1 MITLSPLDLWVIGLY
16 LAATVA
22 VGMGLYRS
30 RGGDAET
37 YLVAGRRVSL
47 PAFVATL
54 VATWYGGIL
63 GVGEFTYTAGLY
75 TWLALG
81 IPYYVFAVLFAVFLA
96 GPVRRAALY
105 TIPDRLAQWFG
116 RGPAVLGSLFVLVL
130 VSPAPYVLMLGV
142 LLQIVTGW
150 SLAMCVVLGAVFSTF
165 YVARGGLATDIRV
178 NIFQFLLMF
187 AGFGIIL
194 PMAALKYGGPSF
206 LTANLPPEL
215 LRLQGTEGLQRT
227 VVWFLIA
234 VWTLVD
240 PGFHQRCYAARS
252 EQVARRGI
260 FAAVCCWVVFDF
272 LTIATGLYA
281 RAALPDIG
289 DPKMSYPLLAEAVLP
304 AGVKGFFYVGMLA
317 TIMSTVLSYTFL
329 GAVTLGRDV
338 VWRLRG
344 DKDESR
350 LTGYTRAGILLT
362 GVLAV
367 ALAVAIPSVVQLWYT
382 LGSVF
387 VPGLILPVL
396 NSYFGR
402 RKMTPGACAASM
414 AAGAGTALVWLAA
427 GLARAADGWP
437 QYPLGVEPMLPG
449 LAASLLVF
457 FASPKREASA
467 PS

>member
-1 MITLSPLDLWVIGLY
+1 MISLSALDLAVIGLY
-16 LAATVA
+16 LGATVA
-22 VGMGLYRS
+22 VGMGLHRF
-30 RGGDAET
+30 RGGDAEA

-63 GVGEFTYTAGLY
+63 GVGEFTYTSGLY

-81 IPYYVFAVLFAVFLA
+81 IPYYIFAILFALFLA

-105 TIPDRLAQWFG
+105 TIPDRLAQSFG
-116 RGPAVLGSLFVLVL
+116 KGPAVLGSVFVFVL

-142 LLQIVTGW
+142 LLQIVIGW
-150 SLAMCVVLGAVFSTF
+150 SLPVCVLVGTLFSTF
-165 YVARGGLATDIRV
+165 YVARGGLSTDIRV

-187 AGFGIIL
+187 AGFGVIL
-194 PMAALKYGGPSF
+194 PAAALKYGGPSF

-215 LRLQGTEGLQRT
+215 LRLEGTEGFQRT

-240 PGFHQRCYAARS
+240 PGFHQRCYAAKS
-252 EQVARRGI
+252 EDVARRGI
-260 FAAVCCWVVFDF
+260 FVAVCCWLVFDF

-281 RAALPDIG
+281 RAALPG
-289 DPKMSYPLLAEAVLP
+289 LNDPKMSYPLLAEAVLP
-304 AGVKGFFYVGMLA
+304 AGLKGFFYVGMLA

-344 DKDESR
+344 DRDESR
-350 LTGYTRAGILLT
+350 LTLYTRGGILVT
-362 GVLAV
+362 GALAV
-367 ALAVAIPSVVQLWYT
+367 ALAIAIPSVVQLWYT
-382 LGSVF
+382 LGSVC
-387 VPGLILPVL
+387 VPGLIIPVL

-402 RKMTPGACAASM
+402 RRMTAAGCSACM
-414 AAGAGTALVWLAA
+414 AIGAGTALAWLVS
-427 GLARAADGWP
+427 GLARAVDGWP
-437 QYPLGVEPMLPG
+437 QYPLGIEPMLPG
-449 LAASLLVF
+449 LAASLVVYLV
-457 FASPKREASA
+457 SPRRQA
-467 PS
+467 

>member
-1 MITLSPLDLWVIGLY
+1 VISLAPVDLWVIGAY

-22 VGMGLYRS
+22 VGMGLFRF
-30 RGGDAET
+30 RGGDAEA

-63 GVGEFTYTAGLY
+63 GVGEFTYTSGLY

-81 IPYYVFAVLFAVFLA
+81 IPYYVFAILFALFLA

-105 TIPDRLAQWFG
+105 TIPDRLAQSFG
-116 RGPAVLGSLFVLVL
+116 RGAGLLGSLFVFVL

-150 SLAMCVVLGAVFSTF
+150 SLPVCVLLGTVVSTF
-165 YVARGGLATDIRV
+165 YVARGGLSTDIRV

-194 PMAALKYGGPSF
+194 PAAALEFGGPSF

-215 LRLQGTEGLQRT
+215 LRLQGTEGFQRT
-227 VVWFLIA
+227 LVWFLIA

-240 PGFHQRCYAARS
+240 PGFHQRCYAART
-252 EQVARRGI
+252 EDVARRGI
-260 FAAVCCWVVFDF
+260 IAAVGCWLVFDF
-272 LTIATGLYA
+272 LTIASGLYA
-281 RAALPDIG
+281 RAALPG
-289 DPKMSYPLLAEAVLP
+289 LQDPKMSYLLLAEAVLP
-304 AGVKGFFYVGMLA
+304 AGLKGFFYVGILA

-338 VWRLRG
+338 IWRLRG
-344 DKDESR
+344 DRDESR
-350 LTGYTRAGILLT
+350 ITLYTRIGILVT

-367 ALAVAIPSVVQLWYT
+367 ALAIAIPSVVQLWYT
-382 LGSVF
+382 LGSVC
-387 VPGLILPVL
+387 VPGLIIPVL
-396 NSYFGR
+396 DSYFGR
-402 RKMTPGACAASM
+402 RKMTPPGCAASM
-414 AAGAGTALVWLAA
+414 VAGAGTALIWLAA
-427 GLARAADGWP
+427 GLWRAVDGWP
-437 QYPLGVEPMLPG
+437 RYPLGIEPMLPG
-449 LAASLLVF
+449 LAASFLAYLIF
-457 FASPKREASA
+457 PRRKA
-467 PS
+467 